1 MSEKAIGTETSPFP
15 EEMLLFFIFV
25 VYFQRAYLEFSIG
38 FVNSSL
44 NIALMSVGTYKD
56 SIIEQKMVSQD

>member
-1 MSEKAIGTETSPFP
+1 MFEKALAKETSPFP
-15 EEMLLFFIFV
+15 EVRLLFFIFV

-44 NIALMSVGTYKD
+44 KIAVMSVGTYKD
-56 SIIEQKMVSQD
+56 SIIEQK

>member
-1 MSEKAIGTETSPFP
+1 MATETSPFP
-15 EEMLLFFIFV
+15 EVMLLFFIFV

-44 NIALMSVGTYKD
+44 KIAVVSVGTYKD
-56 SIIEQKMVSQD
+56 SIIEQK